1 MMKESQLEKMNVKE
15 LRDLRL
21 KIDSAIVARQSKD
34 KAELKQKMQE
44 LAEEAGL
51 SLDEVLGSGRRG
63 SAKGGKGS
71 VPVKYRHPDDSSM
84 TWTGRGRRPKW
95 LEGISNIEKFR
106 V

>member
-1 MMKESQLEKMNVKE
+1 MKDTQLEKMSVKE
-15 LRDLRL
+15 LRDLRTR
-21 KIDSAIVARQSKD
+21 IDSMIVARQAKD
-34 KAELKQKMQE
+34 KAELKQKMMA

-51 SLDEVLGSGRRG
+51 SIDDVLGGIRKAGR
-63 SAKGGKGS
+63 GKGS
-71 VPVKYRHPDDSSM
+71 VAVKYRHPENSTM